1 MIFTRGTV
9 EITSTFP
16 HLLYLLST
24 LEAGL
29 ELAVPLQFNEHVP
42 LQLVKKHE
50 LWQPTH
56 PNIFSVT
63 LLFAKQLYIKLM
75 LLHQHS
81 LHFTHYYAKSIF
93 FCAYNTIIIM
103 QCQYFQRIIFLLFLF
118 LIIYYYC
125 FFYYFII

>member
-9 EITSTFP
+9 EITSTVP

-50 LWQPTH
+50 LWQPTQTLVGTAL
-56 PNIFSVT
+56 FS
-63 LLFAKQLYIKLM
+63 
-75 LLHQHS
+75 
-81 LHFTHYYAKSIF
+81 
-93 FCAYNTIIIM
+93 
-103 QCQYFQRIIFLLFLF
+103 LFLSLESYLPILF
-118 LIIYYYC
+118 PPFVISYL
-125 FFYYFII
+125 